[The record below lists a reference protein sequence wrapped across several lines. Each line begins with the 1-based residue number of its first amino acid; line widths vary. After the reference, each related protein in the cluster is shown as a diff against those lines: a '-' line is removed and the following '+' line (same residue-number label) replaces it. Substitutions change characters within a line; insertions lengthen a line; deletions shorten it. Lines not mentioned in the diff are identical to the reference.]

1 MDHQQNLETA
11 STDPSTGASGQST
24 SPQSAGVAEFIPPR
38 HWVGPEELDPG
49 YWADPAIQEKRGQ
62 EFFEKPVEW
71 LEMMDKT
78 GRAGLARREFL
89 TVMGASMAMAT
100 FSCAR
105 RPVHKI
111 IPYAIRPEEITPGV
125 STYYAS
131 TSRECRCGCGLLV
144 KTREGRPIK
153 LEGNPDDPINRGTL
167 CAQGQASLL
176 NLYDVDRLTQP
187 VAHDRASGS
196 SKKISW
202 VDADQAIQNK
212 LKTAARVRVLSSEIF
227 SPSTERLIGEFLGAF
242 SNGSH
247 IQYEAVSYE
256 DLAQSQAQSYGA
268 ALIPHYHFERAEVI
282 VSLGADFLTSW
293 LSPTEFNGQWVKS
306 RKLDSKDPAH
316 AKLSKF
322 YCFEP
327 SVTTTGASADE
338 RFPIRPGDE
347 LKVAMAL
354 AYELLINQKRSRW
367 AGDATITSAIS
378 SYRPETVAQDIGIQ
392 NGAEK
397 IRQIARDLWAARG
410 KSLVVGGGL
419 QSQTR
424 DAVVLQNGVNLL
436 NSVLGNEG
444 VTVDGTAGFRDQR
457 VDFSAFQ
464 KLVSDMKAGAVDVL
478 ILYRSNPMYASPRT
492 LLGLE
497 DAIKKVPLVVAVT
510 DREDETARLAD
521 YVLPDHH
528 YLENWGDSSV
538 WRGVYNLQQPA
549 ISPIFDTRAFED
561 TLFAWIKG
569 AGLKASG
576 LSTQAADWHGYL
588 QANWRETL
596 FKQQRT
602 AGDFEAFWEGVLR
615 DGVFVPVQAANAQ
628 PTARNFK
635 PAALGSV
642 PKFTPTPE
650 GVWLSLYQSIQMGD
664 GRHANNAWLQELPDS
679 IAAISWDNFLN
690 VGVEAARLLGVGE
703 NDVVE
708 VRSGDVSVQ
717 LPVHVQPGMHSSSVS
732 VAIGYGRRS
741 VGKVGNQAGVDVYPF
756 VKVDE
761 GRRIYAGFP
770 VTLTKSGRLYQ
781 LASTQWTTTTQS
793 RPVINDITLTEFK
806 NNPSAHME
814 TAPEL
819 RLEKVATIWPKH
831 KYTGYRWGMAI
842 DLNSCTSCGA
852 CVVACMAENN
862 IPVVGREQVRNS
874 RDMHWIRIDRY
885 YTGNPENPGLVFQP
899 MLCQH
904 CENAPCET
912 VCPVLATTHDDEGLN
927 IMTYNRCVGTRYC
940 QNNCPYKVRRFNFF
954 DHWKSYQGTMNM
966 VWNPDVTVRSR
977 GIMEKCTFCVQ
988 RIQDAKN
995 HAKDLD
1001 QPVKEGE
1008 LKTACQQTCP
1018 TSAITFGNI
1027 NSPATLVSRLRTDAR
1042 AFRVLENLNTVPSIS
1057 YLTKVRNV
1065 EGG

>member
-1 MDHQQNLETA
+1 MDHQQNLEIV
-11 STDPSTGASGQST
+11 STDSNRGVQGQASSGT
-24 SPQSAGVAEFIPPR
+24 APEAEFIPPR
-38 HWVGPEELDPG
+38 HWIGPEELDPG
-49 YWADPAIQEKRGQ
+49 YWSDPGIQERRAQ
-62 EFFEKPVEW
+62 EFHEKPVEW

-78 GRAGLARREFL
+78 GKTGMARREFL

-125 STYYAS
+125 ATYYAS
-131 TSRECRCGCGLLV
+131 TSKECRCGCGLLV

-153 LEGNPDDPINRGTL
+153 LEGNPDDPTNRGTL

-187 VAHDRASGS
+187 LARDRGSSSTRKIGWADIDRA
-196 SKKISW
+196 
-202 VDADQAIQNK
+202 IQGK
-212 LKTAARVRVLSSEIF
+212 LNPASRVRVLSGEIF
-227 SPSTERLIGEFLGAF
+227 SPSTEKLIGEFLGAF
-242 SNGSH
+242 SNGTH
-247 IQYEAVSYE
+247 IQYEPVSYE
-256 DLAQSQAQSYGA
+256 DLSQAQNLSYGT
-268 ALIPHYHFERAEVI
+268 ALIPHYHFEKAEVI

-293 LSPTEFNGQWVKS
+293 LSPTEFNGQWVKN
-306 RKLDSKDPAH
+306 RKLESGDPAR
-316 AKLSKF
+316 ARLSKF

-347 LKVAMAL
+347 LKIVMAL
-354 AYELLINQKRSRW
+354 AYELLINQKRSSW
-367 AGDATITSAIS
+367 ATDAATLSALA
-378 SYRPETVAQDIGIQ
+378 SYRPEGVARDVGIQ

-397 IRQIARDLWAARG
+397 FREIASNLWKARG
-410 KSLVVGGGL
+410 RSLVVGGGL
-419 QSQTR
+419 QSQTV
-424 DAVVLQNGVNLL
+424 DAIALQNGVNLL
-436 NSVLGNEG
+436 NSVLENEG
-444 VTVDGTAGFRDQR
+444 VTVDGTAGFREQR
-457 VDFSAFQ
+457 VDFTAFQ
-464 KLVSDMKAGAVDVL
+464 RLVSDMKAGSVDVL
-478 ILYRSNPMYASPRT
+478 IVYRSNPMFTAPRA

-497 DAIKKVPLVVAVT
+497 DAIKKVPLVIAIT

-538 WRGVYNLQQPA
+538 WRGVYGIQQPA
-549 ISPIFDTRAFED
+549 VSPIFDTRAFED
-561 TLFAWIKG
+561 TLLTWIKG
-569 AGLKASG
+569 AGLKVQG
-576 LSTQAADWHGYL
+576 LSAQAVDWHGYL
-588 QANWRETL
+588 QANWKATL
-596 FKQQRT
+596 FKQENI
-602 AGDFEAFWEGVLR
+602 AGDFETFWEGVLR
-615 DGVFVPVQAANAQ
+615 DGVFVPVQAANAR
-628 PTARNFK
+628 PSARKFRSSALTGIPK
-635 PAALGSV
+635 FAPAAPGIL
-642 PKFTPTPE
+642 
-650 GVWLSLYQSIQMGD
+650 LSLYQSIQLGD

-690 VGVEAARLLGVGE
+690 LGVGVARDLGVGE

-708 VRSGDVSVQ
+708 VKTGDISVE
-717 LPVHVQPGMHSSSVS
+717 LPVHVQPGMHPLSVS

-756 VKVDE
+756 VKVE
-761 GRRIYAGFP
+761 NGRQLYAGFP
-770 VTLTKSGRLYQ
+770 VLLRKTGRLYR
-781 LASTQWTTTTQS
+781 LASTQWTTTTQK
-793 RPVINDITLTEFK
+793 RPVINDITFAEYK
-806 NNPSAHME
+806 SNPAAHVE
-814 TAPEL
+814 TDPEL
-819 RLEKVATIWPKH
+819 RLETVPTLWPKH

-862 IPVVGREQVRNS
+862 IPVVGREQVRAS

-885 YTGNPENPGLVFQP
+885 YTGSPDNPGLVFQP
-899 MLCQH
+899 MLCQQ

-927 IMTYNRCVGTRYC
+927 LMTYNRCVGTRYC

-954 DHWKSYQGTMNM
+954 DHWKSYQGTMNL

-995 HAKDLD
+995 HAKDLNL
-1001 QPVKEGE
+1001 PVKDGE

-1027 NSPATLVSRLRTDAR
+1027 NSPATLVSRLRADAR

-1057 YLTKVRNV
+1057 YLSKVRNV